1 MGHSFER
8 HSIRLPG
15 RARPRPRWI
24 GLAIGPTRRVATVTG
39 RRAAGVIAPRAARCL
54 PLEEREYGPRG
65 SRAHLPYD
73 VGVGSTLRDRRPT
86 CAALRKTDGP
96 RPGGRC
102 RTSATARDR
111 TCRKDAPRPS
121 RSSGCRPTW
130 PASPSVS
137 ASWSRQAV
145 TCTNCGKNCGHGAR
159 TDTRRG
165 PFTHEIRGCA
175 SEAVCKPSS
184 VPWLA
189 PQGWPS
195 IWGRRLPD
203 GSCGRPE
210 GWAARLS
217 PDRGRVA
224 PSYLALL
231 RVEFAAFHSARRLAP
246 PTGIVTVALV
256 LASRRTGVTRYPALR
271 SSDFPHAVSRVAP
284 TWRATIRRP
293 R

>member
-1 MGHSFER
+1 
-8 HSIRLPG
+8 
-15 RARPRPRWI
+15 
-24 GLAIGPTRRVATVTG
+24 VTG

-102 RTSATARDR
+102 RDQSGTRLSPRWHRACRSVRAGRGQICGTSATARDR

-231 RVEFAAFHSARRLAP
+231 RVEFAAFHSGRRLAP

-271 SSDFPHAVSRVAP
+271 SSDFPRTAP
-284 TWRATIRRP
+284 FPARPATIRSTRWH
-293 R
+293 RRCYLE